1 MIAIR
6 KSLARVH
13 LYNKVKRN
21 WLATLL
27 LVALPYG
34 AMAQEDPLY
43 RMEAGGTLGLVTYLG
58 DFNGGI
64 FRGAQPMGGLV
75 LRRVINPYMD
85 LRLAG
90 FAGKIKGSSQNN
102 DTYYPAYAATP
113 YHFNR
118 RLVDVSVAYEYNF
131 WPYGTGRDYRGAQPL
146 TPYIVG
152 GLGLTHVSGGEKNVA
167 TANLF
172 LGVGVKYKLADRLNL
187 GLEWAMHFAM
197 SDKLDGVAD
206 PYTVGSVGMFK
217 NKDGYS
223 AISLSLTYSFMPK
236 CRTCNKDD

>member
-1 MIAIR
+1 MVATR

-27 LVALPYG
+27 LVTLPYG

-102 DTYYPAYAATP
+102 DTYYPAYAASP

-146 TPYIVG
+146 TP
-152 GLGLTHVSGGEKNVA
+152 
-167 TANLF
+167 
-172 LGVGVKYKLADRLNL
+172 
-187 GLEWAMHFAM
+187 
-197 SDKLDGVAD
+197 
-206 PYTVGSVGMFK
+206 
-217 NKDGYS
+217 
-223 AISLSLTYSFMPK
+223 
-236 CRTCNKDD
+236 

>member
-1 MIAIR
+1 M
-6 KSLARVH
+6 
-13 LYNKVKRN
+13 
-21 WLATLL
+21 LL
-27 LVALPYG
+27 FAVLPSG
-34 AMAQEDPLY
+34 AMAQGDPLY
-43 RMEAGGTLGLVTYLG
+43 LMEAGGTLGLVTYLG
-58 DFNGGI
+58 DFNAGI

-85 LRLAG
+85 LRLAA
-90 FAGKIKGSSQNN
+90 FTGKIKGSSQDNG
-102 DTYYPAYAATP
+102 TYYPAYAASP
-113 YHFNR
+113 YHFNHR
-118 RLVDVSVAYEYNF
+118 VVDVGVAYEYNF

-146 TPYIVG
+146 TPYIMG
-152 GLGLTHVSGGEKNVA
+152 GMGLTHVNGGAKNVT

-172 LGVGVKYKLADRLNL
+172 LGVGVKYKLAERLNL
-187 GLEWAMHFAM
+187 GLEWAMHFAT

-206 PYTVGSVGMFK
+206 PYTVRSVGMFK

>member
-1 MIAIR
+1 MKRILFYILLFIASAPVQAQDGEEY
-6 KSLARVH
+6 KMEL
-13 LYNKVKRN
+13 
-21 WLATLL
+21 
-27 LVALPYG
+27 G
-34 AMAQEDPLY
+34 A
-43 RMEAGGTLGLVTYLG
+43 GVGLMGYLG
-58 DFNGGI
+58 DFNSSLTKDL
-64 FRGAQPMGGLV
+64 QPMGTL
-75 LRRVINPYMD
+75 LARYAFSPYMG
-85 LRLAG
+85 LK
-90 FAGKIKGSSQNN
+90 FNVSYGKMQGKSS
-102 DTYYPAYAATP
+102 DVKTYYPKFSTKP
-113 YHFNR
+113 YEFSNA
-118 RLVDVSVAYEYNF
+118 LVDVGVAYEYNF

-172 LGVGVKYKLADRLNL
+172 LGVGVKYKLAERLNL
-187 GLEWAMHFAM
+187 GLEWAMHFAT

-223 AISLSLTYSFMPK
+223 ALSLSLTYSFMPK

>member
-1 MIAIR
+1 M
-6 KSLARVH
+6 
-13 LYNKVKRN
+13 
-21 WLATLL
+21 
-27 LVALPYG
+27 
-34 AMAQEDPLY
+34 
-43 RMEAGGTLGLVTYLG
+43 LGLVTYLG

-85 LRLAG
+85 LRLAA

-102 DTYYPAYAATP
+102 STYYPAYAATP

-131 WPYGTGRDYRGAQPL
+131 WPY
-146 TPYIVG
+146 
-152 GLGLTHVSGGEKNVA
+152 GGEKNVA

>member
-1 MIAIR
+1 M
-6 KSLARVH
+6 
-13 LYNKVKRN
+13 KRN

-102 DTYYPAYAATP
+102 DTYYPAYAASP

-131 WPYGTGRDYRGAQPL
+131 WPYGTGRDYRGAQRL
-146 TPYIVG
+146 TPFLFG
-152 GLGLTHVSGGEKNVA
+152 GIGATSVSGGQKSVF
-167 TANLF
+167 TANIP
-172 LGVGVKYKLADRLNL
+172 LGIGVKYKLGDRVNL
-187 GLEWAMHFAM
+187 GLEWAMHFSL
-197 SDKLDGVAD
+197 SDELDGVKD
-206 PYTVGSVGMFK
+206 PYTVKSSGMFK
-217 NKDGYS
+217 NKDCYS
-223 AISLSLTYSFMPK
+223 ALMLSLTYSFMPK
-236 CRTCNKDD
+236 CKTCNKDD

>member
-1 MIAIR
+1 
-6 KSLARVH
+6 
-13 LYNKVKRN
+13 VKRN

-27 LVALPYG
+27 FVALPYG
-34 AMAQEDPLY
+34 AMAQGDPLY
-43 RMEAGGTLGLVTYLG
+43 LMEAGGTLGLVTYLG
-58 DFNGGI
+58 DFNAGI

-75 LRRVINPYMD
+75 LRRVINPYMH
-85 LRLAG
+85 LRLA
-90 FAGKIKGSSQNN
+90 ALRGKKKGRPQATAPFS
-102 DTYYPAYAATP
+102 PAYAASP

-118 RLVDVSVAYEYNF
+118 RLVDVGVAYEYNF

-146 TPYIVG
+146 TPYIMG
-152 GLGLTHVSGGEKNVA
+152 GLGLTHVSGSEKSVA
-167 TANLF
+167 TANLS
-172 LGVGVKYKLADRLNL
+172 LGVGVKYKLAERLNL
-187 GLEWAMHFAM
+187 GLEWAMHFAT

-223 AISLSLTYSFMPK
+223 ALSLSLTYSFMPK

>member
-1 MIAIR
+1 M
-6 KSLARVH
+6 
-13 LYNKVKRN
+13 KRN

-27 LVALPYG
+27 FVAFPYG
-34 AMAQEDPLY
+34 AMAQGDPLY
-43 RMEAGGTLGLVTYLG
+43 LMEAGGTLGLVTYLG
-58 DFNGGI
+58 DFNANI

-75 LRRVINPYMD
+75 LRRVINPYMH
-85 LRLAG
+85 LRLAA
-90 FAGKIKGSSQNN
+90 FTGKIKGSSQGNG
-102 DTYYPAYAATP
+102 TYYPAYAASP
-113 YHFNR
+113 YHFNHR
-118 RLVDVSVAYEYNF
+118 VVDVGVAYEYNF

-146 TPYIVG
+146 TPYIMG
-152 GLGLTHVSGGEKNVA
+152 GMGLTYVNGGAKNVT

-172 LGVGVKYKLADRLNL
+172 LGVGVKYKLAERLNL
-187 GLEWAMHFAM
+187 GLEWAMHFAT

-223 AISLSLTYSFMPK
+223 ALSLSLTYSFMPK